1 MSAVSHEHIAQP
13 PFSRTKYAYSVTL
26 RPCSEYGHDAIAE
39 PFGCMMIVAVLN
51 SGCGD
56 GAVTGAHAVATT
68 SQRNWPATEPDRDGA
83 VGESEHAIVVTSA
96 NTHSSTRTITSVDT
110 AGSCLRMTIQVSCQ

>member
-13 PFSRTKYAYSVTL
+13 PFSRTKCAYSVTL
-26 RPCSEYGHDAIAE
+26 RPFREYGHDATAE

-56 GAVTGAHAVATT
+56 GAVTGAHDVETT

-83 VGESEHAIVVTSA
+83 VGESEHAIAATSE
-96 NTHSSTRTITSVDT
+96 NTQSSTRTITSVYT
-110 AGSCLRMTIQVSCQ
+110 GARVYG

>member
-13 PFSRTKYAYSVTL
+13 PFSRTKCAYSVTL
-26 RPCSEYGHDAIAE
+26 RPFSEYGQDAIAE

-56 GAVTGAHAVATT
+56 GAVMGAQDVETT
-68 SQRNWPATEPDRDGA
+68 SQRNWPATEPGRDGA
-83 VGESEHAIVVTSA
+83 VGESEHATAATSA
-96 NTHSSTRTITSVDT
+96 ITHNSTRTITSVDT
-110 AGSCLRMTIQVSCQ
+110 GGSCLRVTIQVSCQ